1 MQKENKMNKQMSWF
15 YMIIILILLIT
26 PMKVFAEFPAM
37 LWGYIH
43 NEPEMGATLSTNVN
57 TVYSFFSHYYS
68 LRTIAGKQLITIMA
82 DGYETYTANV
92 FAQVCLSD
100 CYSYNDT
107 ERLDFIL
114 KPKKPQNKVVIVSGY
129 GGVDLLQD
137 IYLDISDYAFNTFKH
152 LGIPAENINYLCSND
167 ENDCTELT
175 LETLTHALS
184 IWSRNSRNLII
195 YMIGDG
201 ASDRFWLNQNETIS
215 PTLIDSW
222 LDDIEDTID
231 GSIFFIYESSY
242 SGNFISFLKSSD
254 SDHRRIIITSCD
266 KNENSNILSD
276 GYMTFS
282 NHFFSALY
290 REASFLYSYKLAKQ
304 LMYDYQTAQ
313 IEADSNDIYNEKNDL
328 FFLEQAEIFTRGD
341 LVDDYYICP
350 KNCILKVCSP
360 GIFENDKGRI
370 YSGRNSKRNIPSLIE
385 NVKHGTLQLST
396 DGSFTYT
403 PDHFTAIND
412 SFVYC
417 DNNDTS
423 LTATVIIEVID
434 SHMMTVNAKSN
445 EILMPIH
452 GDRAYYLAENW
463 YPYTIPT
470 TPSLTNEGVYQIHGR
485 QRIYDQEWLTKEP
498 VTLTVDHTP
507 PDQPVLVNSI
517 PVTNVPLN
525 TNTIRI
531 EWKASTDNLYSSIN
545 YAYILDDQKDT
556 IPDKSTYTTQ
566 LSYTCQTLEPEKIYY
581 FHVSAV
587 DGSDNMS
594 ETLHV
599 GPLVIDTQGPV
610 ITSLYINN
618 NDTQC
623 TQRHVDLSLDAIDY
637 FSGISLI
644 NISNSGFGEGN
655 WQVFSQNID
664 WVLTDGEGT
673 KTVFVQVKDHAG
685 NISQRS
691 DSIEMICTFQI
702 SPADIELIVDQRQKI
717 SILNPAN
724 CQWTVTTENDWI
736 DFCSSNSGKGDGY
749 IEIKAQTDHIEKNGI
764 LTINDQS
771 IQVHYIPILQKVSEI
786 NVVND
791 TQGMKITW
799 TPSPDFNIFYH
810 VYRSELKDGEY
821 YPINSFPANVLTSS
835 TGFTDIDVQPGK
847 NYCYAI
853 KAENVEGYVSNLTE
867 SVCLETTEVSD
878 YEVIFDTYPQTV
890 ANIKG
895 STSFNM
901 TIKKKSIMGGLN
913 ISCSGLKKYM
923 TYELILDEKKGVAS
937 IHNFDQLPAPLELK
951 ITLGPETTPQE
962 YVFDISFQNV
972 WETGSSKMRVYP
984 LSILAVPLTKGGL
997 FVALEKEECFYGE
1010 TVKLYG
1016 MIYPPLKYHNVDISI
1031 DDASNLQRTIQV
1043 TTDDMGFFE
1052 DSAFVKTLDK
1062 GTYKIYAQF
1071 TDENTNTYESAR
1083 KSFIVNKQKR
1093 DLVLFNLNNSHTE
1106 IKPDQNYTIYGELA
1120 PKLPSEKII
1129 LKVFLSTYAYEDV
1142 KTYPVYTDSSGQF
1155 ELTDKFFQHKG
1166 FYQIKVYWQGDENNI
1181 GCESNLLKISSGSP
1195 GLAIIL
1201 GGGKYDVYNSYS
1213 LATSELTSQMYRNLK
1228 HIGYDD
1234 ESIYYMINTD
1244 KIDIDDDGMTD
1255 NVVDEKIPSLSKVLN
1270 LLKSDFVSTLDSEN
1284 PLFIYI
1290 QGHAT
1295 RGGNIEL
1302 VSDDGLTP
1310 DILFDQLDALQN
1322 NTGCTVILL
1331 LEFCYSGSYIE
1342 TLSRENRIILTSIDA
1357 NNVYSTDS
1365 SGKHCFSN
1373 YLFNRILKGDSLF
1386 KAFNYALIQFN
1397 PDPQKNDPVPQMDD
1411 NGDKIYDN
1419 LDGLFAANIHLGNT
1433 YLWAEPKITDISAPV
1448 ILEANANTASI
1459 SLLVNEDH
1467 QYIKEVIAQI
1477 ITPQD
1482 QKNMNQDNVAF
1493 YDQQIF
1499 SYNTDNNCFET
1510 TLSHLNQPGVYQIVL
1525 YAQNT
1530 DLEVSEPQF
1539 LYIRTAHEY
1548 STIDLNQDMVES
1560 IDDVIYGLQQL
1571 CKEMSTD
1578 IRLADILQCFIQLSV
1593 FK

>member
-1 MQKENKMNKQMSWF
+1 MNKQLNWL
-15 YMIIILILLIT
+15 YVIIIILFNT
-26 PMKVFAEFPAM
+26 PNMAIAYFPCIGRINIYGQYQNRNINVTVEPNVAERIEIGER
-37 LWGYIH
+37 L
-43 NEPEMGATLSTNVN
+43 
-57 TVYSFFSHYYS
+57 FFSITGSPTRLFSISATVDEYKTITS
-68 LRTIAGKQLITIMA
+68 LIRMP
-82 DGYETYTANV
+82 DN
-92 FAQVCLSD
+92 CLTHLSK
-100 CYSYNDT
+100 CHFFLPPNN
-107 ERLDFIL
+107 
-114 KPKKPQNKVVIVSGY
+114 PQNKVVIVSGD
-129 GGVDLLQD
+129 GGYTLQEE
-137 IYLDISDYAFNTFKH
+137 ISKISNYALKVFKYS
-152 LGIPAENINYLCSND
+152 GIPNENINYLSSND
-167 ENDCTELT
+167 ENASTELT

-184 IWSRNSRNLII
+184 VWPRNSRNLII
-195 YMIGDG
+195 YMIGLG
-201 ASDRFWLNQNETIS
+201 SLERFRIGGNETVS
-215 PTLIDSW
+215 ATVIDSW
-222 LDDIEDTID
+222 LDDLEETIN
-231 GSIFFIYESSY
+231 GSIIFIYESSY
-242 SGNFISFLKSSD
+242 SGNFISFLKSSN
-254 SDHRRIIITSCD
+254 SDHKRIIITSCD
-266 KNENSNILSD
+266 KDESSYFLQNGMLSFS
-276 GYMTFS
+276 YM
-282 NHFFSALY
+282 FFAPFFDYLDIYTSFTQASAMM
-290 REASFLYSYKLAKQ
+290 AQ
-304 LMYDYQTAQ
+304 YQTPQ
-313 IEADSNDIYNEKNDL
+313 IEANGNDIPNEEIDKNNCR
-328 FFLEQAEIFTRGD
+328 EIDFFTRGD
-341 LVDDYYICP
+341 LFIDHYLFP
-350 KNCILKVCSP
+350 KNCILKVSAP
-360 GIFENDKGRI
+360 GIFENDI
-370 YSGRNSKRNIPSLIE
+370 NPLISARNSKRNVPSLIE

-396 DGSFTYT
+396 DGSFIYT
-403 PDHFTAIND
+403 PDHLNAIND
-412 SFVYC
+412 NFVYC
-417 DNNDTS
+417 INNDTS
-423 LTATVIIEVID
+423 LTATVTIEIVNNNMISVDSDSDNNNII
-434 SHMMTVNAKSN
+434 S
-445 EILMPIH
+445 MPIL
-452 GDRAYYLAENW
+452 GDRAYSLADNW

-525 TNTIRI
+525 TNTIRV

-545 YAYILDDQKDT
+545 YAYVLDDQKDT

-644 NISNSGFGEGN
+644 NISNSGFGEGS

-878 YEVIFDTYPQTV
+878 YEVIFDTYPQTI

-923 TYELILDEKKGVAS
+923 TYELILDGKKGVAS

-1228 HIGYDD
+1228 HIGYND

-1331 LEFCYSGSYIE
+1331 LEFCYSGSYIK

-1433 YLWAEPKITDISAPV
+1433 YLWAQPKITDISAPV

-1539 LYIRTAHEY
+1539 LYIRTAHLHQ
-1548 STIDLNQDMVES
+1548 TV
-1560 IDDVIYGLQQL
+1560 
-1571 CKEMSTD
+1571 C
-1578 IRLADILQCFIQLSV
+1578 
-1593 FK
+1593 